1 MLSILVASSKGGVGK
16 STIATHLAAYFAV
29 AEKRTVLID
38 ADPQGSSRRW
48 CEKRA
53 ALAAA
58 VLPVDGTRR
67 GWDKHVPSDAQ
78 RVVIDAPAGA
88 MADDL
93 DAFLALADA
102 VVVPVAPSVLDIEA
116 TVAFLNTLATVD
128 RVRKGKLPVGLV
140 ANKLKPWTNASQQ
153 ALAQLQAWPYPL
165 VAQLRETQAY
175 ALLTG
180 LGKSLFDYH
189 SEQVRSHQEDWN
201 PLFTWLK
208 KANKK

>member
-16 STIATHLAAYFAV
+16 STIATHLAAYFAL
-29 AEKRTVLID
+29 AGKRTVLID
-38 ADPQGSSRRW
+38 ADRQGSSRRW

-53 ALAAA
+53 HLAAA
-58 VLPVDGTRR
+58 VLPVDGSRR
-67 GWDKHVPSDAQ
+67 GWDRHVPADAQ
-78 RVVIDAPAGA
+78 RLVIDGAAGA

-93 DAFLALADA
+93 APFLALADA

-116 TVAFLNTLATVD
+116 SVTFLDTLATVD
-128 RVRKGKLPVGLV
+128 RVRRGRLPVGLV

-153 ALAQLQAWPYPL
+153 ALEQFNAWPYPL
-165 VAQLRETQAY
+165 VAQLRDTQAY

-189 SEQVRSHQEDWN
+189 SEQVRSHQDDWT

-208 KANKK
+208 KARRK